1 MNELVERLRDSTLR
15 WYIWRHFGTRVW
27 GDITG
32 TDQTL
37 SICDDLICLPVRFS
51 EYFRWWDP
59 STNSPGNRMFD
70 KEEAWDHTKET
81 NPSTAYPRD
90 CRGLIVPVY
99 AGYYIGID
107 LTDGS
112 NRVVVHVVR
121 KREQMLVFNMGYYAT
136 GGIKYTI
143 NIPVKVYF
151 PPSELN
157 MLHMTNGSREGDG
170 VIIERGEY
178 VLFYPSTQS
187 PEEIDTDKGLFRYS
201 PAGSNPS
208 YQYELK
214 YSATPLYSI
223 NPGWYNI
230 DVPQIYTGIKVR
242 SDTRDLKLL
251 FHGRIRSFA
260 RSPINVSGFD
270 RFFASIQVYDSDPYA
285 SAGTWAE
292 SNIPIV
298 LYTGW
303 AEDQD
308 GNPVSYIMSTFAYK
322 HTTKKEPRARLETTI
337 IYDMLTN
344 EAYWLA
350 SIQPI
355 VNIYSYG
362 RAGVVT
368 YPFIMSSIYFTE
380 NATKAIAVRPDDTYI
395 VRTTNATTCYEWND
409 GYGFCN
415 VFSDR
420 AVCFE
425 YLGFYT
431 DDPNI
436 SIANPKDMGVN
447 RCNLWPN
454 KRAFADQIKPY
465 MDRTLG
471 SRYTYFVVA
480 RTWTEPPNLS
490 DGEYAN
496 RIKKYT
502 PKVLTP
508 SEWNNLMTSIPPYTL
523 GLSGAPHPDIRVLTY
538 TVPSRVT
545 PGQTITITGKVADE
559 QGEGEPSASVYV
571 LVVDPDT
578 GEIVRQ
584 GEAVT
589 EADGTFSIDIQAPNT
604 PKTYRVY
611 IVVRKYGGGVA

>member
-1 MNELVERLRDSTLR
+1 MSEVIKKLADPTLR
-15 WYIWRHFGTRVW
+15 WFVSKLFGTRVY
-27 GDITG
+27 GDVTVPN
-32 TDQTL
+32 QTL
-37 SICDDLICLPVRFS
+37 YICDELICIPTRFS
-51 EYFRWWDP
+51 EYFKWWNP

-70 KEEAWDHTKET
+70 REEAWDHTVET

-121 KREQMLVFNMGYYAT
+121 KRGQMLVFNMGYYAT
-136 GGIKYTI
+136 NGVKYTI

-151 PPSELN
+151 PPSALN
-157 MLHMTNGSREGDG
+157 LAYTTNGTVQADG
-170 VIIERGEY
+170 VMIEGGQY

-201 PAGSNPS
+201 PAGSSPS

-223 NPGWYNI
+223 SPGWYNI

-251 FHGRIRSFA
+251 FHGRIRSGA

-292 SNIPIV
+292 SNIPLVFYI
-298 LYTGW
+298 GW

-308 GNPVSYIMSTFAYK
+308 GNPISYLMSTLAYK
-322 HTTKKEPRARLETTI
+322 HTTKKEARARLKTTI

-344 EAYWLA
+344 EAYWLS
-350 SIQPI
+350 SIHPI
-355 VNIYSYG
+355 NNIFSYG
-362 RAGVVT
+362 RAGAVT

-395 VRTTNATTCYEWND
+395 VKTTDATTCYEWND

-436 SIANPKDMGVN
+436 SIANPKYMGVN
-447 RCNLWPN
+447 RCDQWPN

-465 MDRTLG
+465 MDRTL
-471 SRYTYFVVA
+471 YADKTYFVMA
-480 RTWTEPPNLS
+480 RIWVESPDLS
-490 DGEYAN
+490 DEEYAN
-496 RIKKYT
+496 RIKKYA
-502 PKVLTP
+502 PKVL
-508 SEWNNLMTSIPPYTL
+508 SSNEWSNLVTNIPPYSLRIFGIPET
-523 GLSGAPHPDIRVLTY
+523 ARVIYYTY
-538 TVPSRVT
+538 LKTVT
-545 PGQTITITGKVADE
+545 PGSNITISGSVTGLGGETHANKKIKILIIDQQNNIVTQTSTYTD
-559 QGEGEPSASVYV
+559 GEGN
-571 LVVDPDT
+571 
-578 GEIVRQ
+578 
-584 GEAVT
+584 
-589 EADGTFSIDIQAPNT
+589 FSINLTAPQT
-604 PKTYRVY
+604 PGNYK
-611 IVVRKYGGGVA
+611 VVIIATNEEQPIS